1 MVLMTNGSSFQ
12 LKFPPDVRACFFWCA
27 RPCLLLAQLFKI
39 QVNLSWWLAVWSQ
52 EVASVRGV
60 TQSFTEFSVTEKKNK
75 VKELDVSG
83 KRKDCV
89 NMVYNTT

>member
-12 LKFPPDVRACFFWCA
+12 LRFPPDLRACFFFDV
-27 RPCLLLAQLFKI
+27 RGPCLLLAQLFKI

-60 TQSFTEFSVTEKKNK
+60 TQSFTEFSVTEKKK
-75 VKELDVSG
+75 QGEGIGCQWEKERLCQHG
-83 KRKDCV
+83 I
-89 NMVYNTT
+89 

>member
-1 MVLMTNGSSFQ
+1 MTNGSSFH
-12 LKFPPDVRACFFWCA
+12 LKFPPDLRACFFFDV
-27 RPCLLLAQLFKI
+27 RGPCLLLAQLFKI

-60 TQSFTEFSVTEKKNK
+60 TQSFTEFSVTEKKKNK